1 MVKHRQICTI
11 SGKRSS
17 HRSFIHSLTLLII
30 VWRSRP
36 FTKRCAGERVWNHA
50 IHRVVTRSSIPA
62 PREYH
67 YRTRRPILKSR
78 PAGAVMIFTG
88 HVGAVMIFTGSR
100 NAAASDN
107 SMYCMIPDPFP
118 STAFG
123 KGSATPDYINN
134 RLHQSLEEITI

>member
-1 MVKHRQICTI
+1 MSV
-11 SGKRSS
+11 
-17 HRSFIHSLTLLII
+17 

-50 IHRVVTRSSIPA
+50 IHRVVTHSSIPA
-62 PREYH
+62 PREYHYRARRPREYH

-78 PAGAVMIFTG
+78 PAGAVMIFTRPAG
-88 HVGAVMIFTGSR
+88 VVMIFTGSR
-100 NAAASDN
+100 NAAVSDN

-123 KGSATPDYINN
+123 KGSATPD
-134 RLHQSLEEITI
+134 